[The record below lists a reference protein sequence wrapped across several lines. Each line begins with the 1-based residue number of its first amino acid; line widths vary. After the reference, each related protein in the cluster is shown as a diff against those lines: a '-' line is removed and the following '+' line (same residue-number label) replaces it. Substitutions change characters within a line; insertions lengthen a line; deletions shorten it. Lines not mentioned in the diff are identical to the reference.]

1 MRKRRKK
8 KNSNLNNFV
17 IYTLSILSAGFFLI
31 CYLNIKNQCVKLN
44 NDIINDYVK
53 LPDQESFQMARR
65 IIKEEGLLVGGSSGG
80 AVWAALQK
88 AKKLKKGEKCLAILP
103 DSIRNYLS
111 KFVDDKWMEENNF
124 I

>member
-44 NDIINDYVK
+44 NDIVTIKKITAKNTSVVK
-53 LPDQESFQMARR
+53 ELQSQREYFLSEHYISSVVGEHMIAVVPESE
-65 IIKEEGLLVGGSSGG
+65 IIK
-80 AVWAALQK
+80 
-88 AKKLKKGEKCLAILP
+88 LKNE
-103 DSIRNYLS
+103 
-111 KFVDDKWMEENNF
+111 
-124 I
+124 

>member
-44 NDIINDYVK
+44 NDI
-53 LPDQESFQMARR
+53 E
-65 IIKEEGLLVGGSSGG
+65 IIKKTTVKNISIVKELQSQRDYLLSEHYISSVIGDDMV
-80 AVWAALQK
+80 AVVPESEIIK
-88 AKKLKKGEKCLAILP
+88 I
-103 DSIRNYLS
+103 
-111 KFVDDKWMEENNF
+111 DKWIIN